1 MVMVMVM
8 VISDKIEH
16 DCGSTSL
23 QVFERDDG
31 DVDGYCFSCST
42 YVRNPYGDTAVEDRP
57 KRKVKSQE
65 DIQAEISE
73 ISTYQTKTLSTPSL
87 TTITNHH
94 HHHHHHHHH

>member
-1 MVMVMVM
+1 MSRCV
-8 VISDKIEH
+8 DKIEH

-65 DIQAEISE
+65 DIQAEIAE
-73 ISTYQTKTLSTPSL
+73 ISTYQTKTLMDRHLNRSSL
-87 TTITNHH
+87 ETCLTITHTRRTE
-94 HHHHHHHHH
+94 